1 MSNENAGKKVPARG
15 QTGKTALLGLGN
27 QWANRRNGLG
37 WGEGAEVKNF
47 VKDVMETQS
56 CEYGFILKRIN
67 CIYYAY
73 KEVISLKIVCR
84 RLDHAVDNQL

>member
-1 MSNENAGKKVPARG
+1 M
-15 QTGKTALLGLGN
+15 
-27 QWANRRNGLG
+27 
-37 WGEGAEVKNF
+37 KNF